1 MHIPFLVMGLI
12 SNLNGADNHMIHTK
26 TDIRT
31 LFDNEDD
38 KVFHGFT
45 AKYIFAATAIVH
57 KLLN

>member
-1 MHIPFLVMGLI
+1 MGLI